1 MKGLM
6 PLARILVAALA
17 RQEEALDIEQM
28 EEGESTQRGLV
39 VTGSE
44 NSP

>member
-1 MKGLM
+1 MKELI
-6 PLARILVAALA
+6 PLTRILIAALA
-17 RQEEALDIEQM
+17 RQEEALDIGQM
-28 EEGESTQRGLV
+28 EEGESTRRRLV